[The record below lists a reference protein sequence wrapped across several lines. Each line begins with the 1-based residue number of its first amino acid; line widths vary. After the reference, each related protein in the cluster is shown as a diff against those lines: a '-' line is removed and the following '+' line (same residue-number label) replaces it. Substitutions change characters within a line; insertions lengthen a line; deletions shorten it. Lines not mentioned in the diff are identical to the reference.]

1 MSAIYGRFQRNGIN
15 VNAADE
21 IGRWNSAYGENGNE
35 IWENDYFFAGCYLEK
50 LTTDKTYEKVLPK
63 DKMIVGAMDSLI
75 YNSEELRESVA
86 NRETLVSDEDLL
98 FHFYLQNG
106 VEQLKSVNGDFAGAI
121 YDEERKC
128 LTLFRDHM
136 GVRPLY
142 YYATSDCVAF
152 STDIRG
158 LLGMNDYVP
167 QINELWL
174 YKTIS
179 GFSTLYVEDTPFEN
193 IHCVPPGGYVRFDL
207 SVDSIIASKGLYWQI
222 GQKKIRFKKDS
233 EYISTLRSLIEDSV
247 RRRLSVCS
255 DPIGAEL
262 SGGLDSGVIDILIN
276 RMGHKAEYFSWSAS
290 PDLVP
295 YADGDERLIVRDI
308 CEQEGISCN
317 YSALRVEIGEET
329 RTAKMLKSLG
339 AYDDADGS
347 NALMYA
353 VPPFANT
360 LQLIQGSEFVR
371 SKGARV
377 MFTGHGGDEGVSHR
391 SRSYE
396 MFYNKE
402 YYHYLRYMWSKTHG
416 SKGRVIK
423 TLKSCFKDVLENTRD
438 KKKPFVF
445 ALGTKEIFNNSF
457 SGKFDDDKMPPCTF
471 LYDSIAYIKS
481 GGSQNRLDNVAFQG
495 GYAGVRYLI
504 PFLDYRVVD
513 YAVSIPRYMYL
524 RGRTNRYIYREA
536 FKDILPTS
544 LYRQRI
550 KRDTSYENVPGN
562 PNWYEKYRKGKEY
575 VYTHLNHEMWE
586 KYLDFDIIDKWY
598 EQGKPLTDEER
609 DKAENIYGSLYLC
622 MIIQNVI
629 EKSKLQ
635 K

>member
-1 MSAIYGRFQRNGIN
+1 MGAIYGRFQISGIN
-15 VNAADE
+15 LSVADE

-35 IWENDYFFAGCYLEK
+35 IWKNDHFFVGCYLEK
-50 LTTDKTYEKVLPK
+50 LKTNQIYENVLLKDKT
-63 DKMIVGAMDSLI
+63 IIGAMDSLI
-75 YNSEELRESVA
+75 YNSEELKESIV
-86 NRETLVSDEDLL
+86 NGESIVSDEDLL
-98 FHFYLQNG
+98 FHLCLQNG

-121 YDEERKC
+121 YNEEKKS

-142 YYATSDCVAF
+142 YYVTADCVAF

-158 LLGMNDYVP
+158 LLGMSDYIP
-167 QINELWL
+167 KINELWL

-179 GFSTLYVEDTPFEN
+179 GFSTLYVEDTAFEN
-193 IHCVPPGGYVRFDL
+193 IHCVPPGGFVHFDL
-207 SVDSIIASKGLYWQI
+207 SADSIIVSKKRYWQI

-247 RRRLSVCS
+247 RRRLAVCN

-295 YADGDERLIVRDI
+295 YANGDERLIVRDI

-317 YSALRVEIGEET
+317 YSTLSVEIGEDT
-329 RTAKMLKSLG
+329 RTAKIIKNLG
-339 AYDDADGS
+339 AYDSGNSS
-347 NALMYA
+347 NALRYA

-360 LQLIQGSEFVR
+360 LMLIQGSEYVR
-371 SKGARV
+371 NKGARV

-423 TLKSCFKDVLENTRD
+423 TLKSSYKDILDNSRN

-445 ALGTKEIFNNSF
+445 ALGTKEIINDSF
-457 SGKFDDDKMPPCTF
+457 ARRFDDNKMPPCTF
-471 LYDSIAYIKS
+471 LYDSIAYIRS
-481 GGSQNRLDNVAFQG
+481 GGSQNRLDNIAFQG
-495 GYAGVRYLI
+495 GYAGVRYLV

-536 FKDILPTS
+536 FKDILPAS

-550 KRDTSYENVPGN
+550 KRDTSYENFPKDE
-562 PNWYEKYRKGKEY
+562 NWYEKYRKDKDY
-575 VYTHLNHEMWE
+575 IYTHLKREMWE

-598 EQGKPLTDEER
+598 KQGKPLTDEER
-609 DKAENIYGSLYLC
+609 GKDENIYGNLFLC
-622 MIIQNVI
+622 MVIQNVI
-629 EKSKLQ
+629 EKSKLI